1 MINEGRPLGFRSPLA
16 RQYIVWTF
24 TFGAIITLILT
35 IIDIVNFHEAARS
48 EAQSEMQSLLQVYA
62 GPFGRAAW
70 EFNVPQI
77 EDTLGGVVESTA
89 VAFAEL
95 HAETIE
101 IAIGES
107 PVKSIAES
115 APILFEY
122 EGEVRRLGE
131 VTLFVDAERIEQ
143 ETIIFGLWRL
153 SGNIVRA
160 LILVAFSYY
169 AFNYLVNRH
178 LVRIAA
184 TSRGETL
191 LDPTA
196 MPYDIDR
203 NSLAYNKGDELDTVV
218 AALNTMRAEIAHQF
232 EVQKKLL
239 EARSAELASIGDIL
253 RALNFHVAFYH
264 EDGQPVFPPT
274 IGSRL
279 DPHLT
284 DLIPRYAPDASA
296 ARALGEAAGYDVRQI
311 EAPALAGMED
321 PVLYRLML
329 SRDTGDCWHMYGVR
343 LRDGALAI
351 LYADYANVRKMQYQ
365 LERARKLEALGMV
378 VASVSHD
385 FRNILAI
392 LQNNIEL
399 MQIAGEDRQNPEH
412 LSAIKQ
418 IIARGSLMVDRLD
431 ISEDK
436 RTESEPA
443 RISTIFS
450 DLRELVTTFL
460 GSKIAL
466 ETDYEEDFELLV
478 SRKELE
484 MALVNLVKNACEAI
498 GDDRGQIRIRVSK
511 TTSADIPAFEE
522 RWDIDYALVEVL
534 DTGPGIPPNL
544 HDRIFEP
551 FFTTKQRSAG
561 MGFGLWSVFSLCRK
575 SGGTVTYRPR
585 RANEDGAFLLY
596 FPIAA
601 ADGAYA
607 SSSGQRQSN
616 SSADLGTNSK

>member
-122 EGEVRRLGE
+122 ESEVRRLGE
-131 VTLFVDAERIEQ
+131 VTLVVDAGRIEK
-143 ETIIFGLWRL
+143 ETLVFGLWRFGSNFL
-153 SGNIVRA
+153 RA
-160 LILVAFSYY
+160 LMVVAFSFF
-169 AFNYLVNRH
+169 AFDRLVNRH
-178 LVRIAA
+178 LVRIAED
-184 TSRGETL
+184 SRGERL

-203 NSLAYNKGDELDTVV
+203 HSLAYNKGDELDTVV
-218 AALNTMRAEIAHQF
+218 AALNTMRAEITHQF

-264 EDGQPVFPPT
+264 EDGKPVFPPA
-274 IGSRL
+274 IAGKL
-279 DPHLT
+279 DARIT
-284 DLIPRYAPDASA
+284 DIIPRHAPDASA

-311 EAPALAGMED
+311 EAPTLAGMED

-329 SRDTGDCWHMYGVR
+329 SRNTGDCWHMFGVR

-351 LYADYANVRKMQYQ
+351 LFADYTNVRRMQIQ
-365 LERARKLEALGMV
+365 LERARKMEALGMV
-378 VASVSHD
+378 VASVAHD

-399 MQIAGEDRQNPEH
+399 MEIAREDRPNPEH
-412 LSAIKQ
+412 LSAIRQ
-418 IIARGSLMVDRLD
+418 IIARGSLMVNRLG
-431 ISEDK
+431 INEESEI
-436 RTESEPA
+436 ESEPA

-450 DLRELVTTFL
+450 NFRELVATFL
-460 GSKIAL
+460 GSKMAL
-466 ETDYEEDFELLV
+466 EIDYDEDFTLSV

-498 GDDRGQIRIRVSK
+498 GDDRGQIRIQVREMTSDDVSE
-511 TTSADIPAFEE
+511 FEE
-522 RWDIDYALVEVL
+522 KWGSDFALIEVM
-534 DTGPGIPPNL
+534 DTGPGIPPNIQ
-544 HDRIFEP
+544 DRIFEP
-551 FFTTKQRSAG
+551 FFTTKQRSDG

-575 SGGTVTYRPR
+575 GGGTVTYRPR
-585 RANEDGAFLLY
+585 RANQDGAFLLF

-601 ADGAYA
+601 ADAAYA
-607 SSSGQRQSN
+607 SPEGQQQGN
-616 SSADLGTNSK
+616 SSADLGPVSE